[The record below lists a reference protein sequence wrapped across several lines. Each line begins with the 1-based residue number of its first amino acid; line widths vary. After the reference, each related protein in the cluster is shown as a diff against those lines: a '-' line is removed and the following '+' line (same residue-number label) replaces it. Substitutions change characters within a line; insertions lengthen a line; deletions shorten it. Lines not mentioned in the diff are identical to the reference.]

1 MKPINLFNF
10 WISQM
15 TSQKAEQVILCVRKA
30 NTFDALDKFESFAK
44 LKKSS
49 MDNTFIVAKAE

>member
-1 MKPINLFNF
+1 
-10 WISQM
+10 M

-30 NTFDALDKFESFAK
+30 DTFDALDKFESFAK